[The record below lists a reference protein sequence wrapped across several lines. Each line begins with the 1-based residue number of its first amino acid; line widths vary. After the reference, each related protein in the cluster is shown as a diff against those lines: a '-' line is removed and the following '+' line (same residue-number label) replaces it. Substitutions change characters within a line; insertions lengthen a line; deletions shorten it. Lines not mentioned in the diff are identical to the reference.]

1 MVKMSLDKN
10 VENRWLVLTHW
21 LRVPERIKY
30 RLAVLVYRCRNHTA
44 PEFLARDLHW
54 VADDDSTTSAIVNNT
69 AAQGPSDET
78 PHSRRS
84 GLSSRRSSCVECA
97 ACIGC
102 FCSVT
107 DCLQESLK
115 DASVSAAVL

>member
-44 PEFLARDLHW
+44 PEYLARDLHW
-54 VADDDSTTSAIVNNT
+54 VADDDSRRRLRSSTT
-69 AAQGPSDET
+69 QQ
-78 PHSRRS
+78 
-84 GLSSRRSSCVECA
+84 LSSV
-97 ACIGC
+97 
-102 FCSVT
+102 V
-107 DCLQESLK
+107 
-115 DASVSAAVL
+115 